1 MRFRV
6 ALGLVSILMMIM
18 VLGSLLGLMPN
29 QPHHQMWIGRRDVG
43 DALALN
49 ARHCVMRDEW
59 DSLGEMLGTAVEQNG
74 DLRSVAVI
82 QYPNL
87 TRIQH
92 TIDWKDRAADD
103 GSQYRIPL
111 QRNVG
116 ITGIPE
122 AWGELQLQFRPTRE
136 LSVWGMADTSWF
148 KYFLFVGGSVFLIY
162 LFSLDRLLGLV
173 DPTKAIMARVG
184 SPLDSLSEG
193 LMVLDSNGMIL
204 RVNSVFAEILEC
216 CSEDL
221 VGLPATGLPWVKVD
235 SGQKPDMFPWGKASS
250 QGGVVEGVTLGL
262 IRDFD
267 SQLRTFRLQ
276 MSPLIGPHGSNT
288 GVLVSLEDVS
298 ELEATRAELTCAKE
312 EAEAANQA
320 KSTFLANV
328 SHEIRTPMNAI
339 LGFTDVLRRDIVRD
353 EAKRRHH
360 LDAIYTSGTHLLNLI
375 NDILDFSK
383 VEAGKLEVEQT
394 DCSLRA
400 IVDQVVTVLKV
411 RAVSKGIS
419 LQCHSLGEIP
429 DLIQS
434 DPMRLRQ
441 ILTNLVG
448 NAIKF
453 TDEGEVRIT
462 VGFEHEIESQV
473 VIDVSDTG
481 VGIPADALEKIFAPF
496 TQADSSVTRKFG
508 GTGLGLSISR
518 HFARA
523 LGGEITVASEVSVG
537 STFSVSLPTGP
548 VEHVL
553 FSTWDDSDSSTASKD
568 LPQEKGL
575 SSMRLLLVEDGEE
588 NRELLTLVLQAG
600 GAIVDTA
607 EDGLIGVRK
616 ALAEE
621 YDVILMDMQMPNMDG
636 YEASTLLRQQGLT
649 APIIA
654 LTAHAMEG
662 DHQKCLAA
670 GCSDFFVKPID
681 LDAMV
686 QTLAETWR
694 GTNQSCGL
702 PLSEL
707 TLTSGEEAA
716 AEMTQTEQKAPLVSR
731 LPMEKPQFREIVER
745 FIGRLDEQLTS
756 MQAAWDC
763 RDFDELAGL
772 AHWLK
777 GTGGSVGFD
786 EFGDP
791 SARLEIAAKDQLA
804 DDIEASILELREL
817 FDRIQFPTEAAK
829 ASGVDGMATSPS

>member
-1 MRFRV
+1 MRFTI
-6 ALGLVSILMMIM
+6 ALGLVGILMVIM
-18 VLGSLLGLMPN
+18 VIGSLLGLMPN
-29 QPHHQMWIGRRDVG
+29 QPHHQIWIGRRDVG
-43 DALALN
+43 DVLALN
-49 ARHCVMRDEW
+49 AQHCVMRDEW
-59 DSLGEMLGTAVEQNG
+59 DALGEMLGAAVEQNG
-74 DLRSVAVI
+74 DLRSAAVV
-82 QYPNL
+82 QYPDL

-111 QRNVG
+111 QSHVE

-122 AWGELQLQFRPTRE
+122 AWGELQLQFRPARK
-136 LSVWGMADTSWF
+136 LSVWDIADNSWL
-148 KYFLFVGGSVFLIY
+148 KYFLFVGGSVFLVY
-162 LFSLDRLLGLV
+162 LLSLDRLLGFF
-173 DPTKAIMARVG
+173 DPKKSIPAHVRSA
-184 SPLDSLSEG
+184 LDSLTEG
-193 LMVLDSNGMIL
+193 LMVLNAKGAIV
-204 RVNSVFAEILEC
+204 RVNRVFAEILEC
-216 CSEDL
+216 CPEDL
-221 VGLPATGLPWVKVD
+221 VGLPATKLPWVNVD
-235 SGQKPDMFPWGKASS
+235 SGHESDMCPWTEASS
-250 QGGVVEGVTLGL
+250 QVELGEAITLGL
-262 IRDFD
+262 IRDSD
-267 SQLRTFRLQ
+267 SKLRIFRLHT
-276 MSPLIGPHGSNT
+276 SPLMGPRGRNT
-288 GVLVSLEDVS
+288 GLLVSLEDVS
-298 ELEATRAELTCAKE
+298 ELEATRAELTSAKE
-312 EAEAANQA
+312 AAEAANQA

-339 LGFTDVLRRDIVRD
+339 LGFTDVLRRDIVSD
-353 EAKRRHH
+353 ESRRRHH
-360 LDAIYTSGTHLLNLI
+360 LEAIYTSGTHLLNLI
-375 NDILDFSK
+375 NDLLDLSK
-383 VEAGKLEVEQT
+383 VEAGKLEVEKT
-394 DCSLRA
+394 DCSVRA

-411 RAVSKGIS
+411 RADSKGVS
-419 LQCHSLGEIP
+419 LNYRSLGEIP

-434 DPMRLRQ
+434 DPVRLRQ
-441 ILTNLVG
+441 ILTNLIG

-453 TDEGEVRIT
+453 TDEGEVRLS
-462 VGFEHEIESQV
+462 VRFEYGGEPQL

-481 VGIPADALEKIFAPF
+481 VGIPAEALGRIFDPF

-518 HFARA
+518 YFARA
-523 LGGEITVASEVSVG
+523 LGGEITVASEVGVG
-537 STFSVSLPTGP
+537 SLFSVSIPTGP
-548 VEHVL
+548 VDHIL
-553 FSTWDDSDSSTASKD
+553 FSDWEDSDASTGS
-568 LPQEKGL
+568 QELQQDRML

-588 NRELLTLVLQAG
+588 NRELLTLVLQAA

-607 EDGLIGVRK
+607 EDGLIGVTK

-621 YDVILMDMQMPNMDG
+621 YDTILMDMQMPNMDG
-636 YEASTLLRQQGLT
+636 YEASILLRQQGLT
-649 APIIA
+649 TPIIA

-670 GCSDFFVKPID
+670 GCSDFFEKPID
-681 LDAMV
+681 IESIIKNLS
-686 QTLAETWR
+686 ETWR
-694 GTNQSCGL
+694 TVNPSSGL
-702 PLSEL
+702 PSSEL
-707 TLTSGEEAA
+707 TLTSGEEAT

-829 ASGVDGMATSPS
+829 ASGVDGMVTSPS